1 MPHEE
6 LDLRE
11 KAQSGKAMKIH
22 LNLKRLAESMMWRCF
37 AISGMRFRL
46 RSGMSLSVADKHE
59 MATFREIFIQQDYDE
74 FLELLPSPRSV
85 LDLGCNS
92 GYFAAQILNRSLIA
106 HEEMPK
112 LVLVDASS
120 TAVKRA
126 QAVLGE
132 AGIPAKPHMEF
143 QHGLLAKRGQKSATF
158 FLAPSSAESST
169 IHRAKNA
176 HAVTVPCID
185 LSSLVNQHFPD
196 GIDLIKCDIEGG
208 EEELVREWQ
217 DVLAQ
222 TRALLVEWHGFEG
235 AEWSEFAAILSA
247 MGFILERER
256 PAGRYK
262 NALFLRSVGGTE
274 KPTC

>member
-1 MPHEE
+1 
-6 LDLRE
+6 
-11 KAQSGKAMKIH
+11 MKIN
-22 LNLKRLAESMMWRCF
+22 LNLRRMAESMMWRCF
-37 AISGMRFRL
+37 AMSDIRFRL
-46 RSGMSLSVADKHE
+46 RSGLSVSVADKHE

-74 FLELLPSPRSV
+74 FLERLPSLRNI

-106 HEEMPK
+106 HQQMPK

-120 TAVKRA
+120 SAVNRA
-126 QAVLGE
+126 HTVLEEG
-132 AGIPAKPHMEF
+132 GIPSQTRIEI
-143 QHGLLAKRGQKSATF
+143 QHGLLGKRGQKSATF

-169 IHRAKNA
+169 LHRAKNA
-176 HAVTVPCID
+176 RAVTVPCID
-185 LSSLVNQHFPD
+185 LSALVAQHFPD
-196 GIDLIKCDIEGG
+196 GLDLIKCDIEGG
-208 EEELVREWQ
+208 EEDLVREWQ

-235 AEWSEFAAILSA
+235 AQWSEFVVILSRI
-247 MGFILERER
+247 GFTLERER

-262 NALFLRSVGGTE
+262 NALFLRQECSSE